1 MARSWYAKQIAP
13 NQNNQLLLR
22 KYLRSPKKNS
32 TFAPDFAIGIIFLY
46 KH

>member
-1 MARSWYAKQIAP
+1 MARSWYAKSIAP

-32 TFAPDFAIGIIFLY
+32 TFAPAKQAIGINF
-46 KH
+46 